1 MLHIP
6 CDADR
11 SSFASLVAVLQAT
24 GNASFVR
31 KLSSEGIKSAR
42 DLENAPRSRIRG
54 LIGDVAMD
62 RLFQSQPAR
71 AQVRG
76 DIPEVHPYARGSL
89 QRIGLAP
96 GPENDRVVVD
106 LERADREFLQDRSAK
121 SSQAPRES
129 RWVTWALMAAKRHGA
144 APGDRRA
151 NFRDWLF
158 DESWAVPLCCPI
170 FHIWPQQLDLARA
183 QAVRSITR
191 GLGPAAAKL
200 NISFDHV
207 RLDFPSVLSKAYTD
221 LEVPVPLRVREPF
234 ATAITAVWFLLR
246 GIEVAGIKGE
256 DVRFNRSEK
265 AVTVR
270 LPVSKT
276 DLEGKGCE
284 RRHVCICSLVHDQG
298 CPRSDDL
305 ATMFTALQKCKCSS
319 GRHPLCVF
327 HALLEMV
334 VRRRKEGSY
343 DPSQPLFGD
352 GQVAVTQRQ
361 LTQLA
366 RTCAFVLQQE
376 TLFEWSPAVLDK
388 WSQHCFR
395 VSGAQLFARAGV
407 PCRSFE

>member
-1 MLHIP
+1 MV
-6 CDADR
+6 ATVR
-11 SSFASLVAVLQAT
+11 SCSCTGRSLN
-24 GNASFVR
+24 NAWPRPRRS
-31 KLSSEGIKSAR
+31 KQSST
-42 DLENAPRSRIRG
+42 
-54 LIGDVAMD
+54 
-62 RLFQSQPAR
+62 F
-71 AQVRG
+71 
-76 DIPEVHPYARGSL
+76 
-89 QRIGLAP
+89 
-96 GPENDRVVVD
+96 
-106 LERADREFLQDRSAK
+106 
-121 SSQAPRES
+121 
-129 RWVTWALMAAKRHGA
+129 
-144 APGDRRA
+144 
-151 NFRDWLF
+151 
-158 DESWAVPLCCPI
+158 
-170 FHIWPQQLDLARA
+170 
-183 QAVRSITR
+183 RSITF
-191 GLGPAAAKL
+191 GSIFLQC
-200 NISFDHV
+200 SH
-207 RLDFPSVLSKAYTD
+207 TD
-221 LEVPVPLRVREPF
+221 LEVPVPLRAREPF

-246 GIEVAGIKGE
+246 GIEVAGGIKGE

-298 CPRSDDL
+298 CPHSDDL

-319 GRHPLCVF
+319 GRHPLCVL

-366 RTCAFVLQQE
+366 RACAFVLQQE

-407 PCRSFE
+407 PLPVIQVIGRWGSMAVMRYVQDAIFVPDRTAAQVHSALTTAPSSEPASS